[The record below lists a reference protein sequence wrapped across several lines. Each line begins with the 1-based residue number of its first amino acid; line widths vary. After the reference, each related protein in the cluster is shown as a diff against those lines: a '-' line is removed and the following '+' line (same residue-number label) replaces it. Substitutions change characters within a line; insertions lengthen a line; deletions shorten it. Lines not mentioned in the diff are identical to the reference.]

1 MEKLTEYP
9 LRKERDPYFDSL
21 KFILTAMVVMGHALQ
36 AHLESGN
43 RLLFATYTFTQIFR
57 IPLFI
62 FVSGYFTKNL
72 TWDKYKKGLLA
83 LVVMYFLFQF
93 IYSFHYILEGRFNLI
108 SFLVEPTGPMWY
120 IMALILW
127 RGFFSVLPRFK
138 YEFPIIFT
146 LAFAASMIIGF
157 KVTTVVHEAVRV
169 VSFFPYFVLGYY
181 CSPKIIEKIRS
192 WNGFIPFFILILG
205 FIAVYDYMPPMFRM
219 SLYGTFSF
227 KVLFREE
234 PIIGLMHRLL
244 SFPLAI
250 FFGVMVLNL
259 ATDSFAR
266 WGKKTVYIY
275 LLHPIIMF
283 SIYFGIL
290 DYLGVEQTFF
300 GNMLAFPIVV
310 IVSVYI
316 SRFQIIQFLVNP
328 VNFIKDKRKKVQ
340 NE

>member
-1 MEKLTEYP
+1 MKLTESP
-9 LRKERDPYFDSL
+9 LRKQRDPYFDSL

-43 RLLFATYTFTQIFR
+43 RLLFTTYAFTQIFR

-72 TWDKYKKGLLA
+72 TWEKYKKGLLA
-83 LVVMYFLFQF
+83 LVVMYFLFQL
-93 IYSFHYILEGRFNLI
+93 IYSFDNILAGRF
-108 SFLVEPTGPMWY
+108 SFLSFLLEPTGPMWY

-127 RGFFSVLPRFK
+127 RAFFSLKPTFK
-138 YEFPIIFT
+138 YEFPIILT
-146 LAFAASMIIGF
+146 LSLLASLVIGF
-157 KVTTVVHEAVRV
+157 KITLLVHEAVRV

-192 WNGFIPFFILILG
+192 WNGFIPLFILILG
-205 FIAVYDYMPPMFRM
+205 FIAVYDYMPSMFRM

-234 PIIGLMHRLL
+234 PLVGLLHRVL

-259 ATDSFAR
+259 CTDSFAR

-283 SIYFGIL
+283 SIYFGML
-290 DYLGVEQTFF
+290 DWFGIEQTFF

-310 IVSVYI
+310 IVCVYI
-316 SRFQIIQFLVNP
+316 SRFQVIQFLVNP
-328 VNFIKDKRKKVQ
+328 VNFIKDKRKKTRD
-340 NE
+340 E